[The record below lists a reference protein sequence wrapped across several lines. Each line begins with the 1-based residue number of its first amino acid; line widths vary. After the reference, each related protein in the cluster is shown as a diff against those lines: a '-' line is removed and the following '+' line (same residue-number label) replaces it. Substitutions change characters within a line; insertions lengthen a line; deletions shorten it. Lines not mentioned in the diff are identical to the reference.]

1 MASKPSSSP
10 VFRCLACG
18 HEAHKWTGRCG
29 GCGDWN
35 SLTEELSAP
44 LDNHPIPH
52 VPGTVRAIGDVPEV
66 SDPQL
71 TTGIGELDRTL
82 GGGFTGA
89 SVSLIGG
96 EPGVGKSTLL
106 LQAAAGVARSGRT
119 VLYVTAEESA
129 NQLKRRAQRLDA
141 ICDDLFVLAETRL
154 EVVLARLAETTP
166 ALVVVDS
173 VHTLFD
179 DRVSGVPGSV
189 TQVREATNALVAAA
203 RRSGA
208 AVVLVGHVTKD
219 GGLAGPRVLEH
230 TVDTVMHFE
239 GDRDGALRL
248 LRVIKH
254 RFGATDRVGMFRM
267 TKRGIE
273 SLDDPSGL
281 LLADRQAGVPGSAV
295 VAVLE
300 GHRPVL
306 VEVQALVSP
315 RPAGS
320 GGFGTRTVTGL
331 VPRRIDL
338 ILAVLAQRAQ
348 LDLSSADVFVS
359 VAGGLTVR
367 EPAADL
373 AIAAAVVSSA
383 TLRAVPGDVM
393 MLGEVG
399 LTGELRSV
407 PEPSRRI
414 SEAARLGFSRIVAPR
429 DRSVRPAGGEVEWAR
444 SARLQQ
450 VATLGEAMHAMSLQ
464 DAGLR
469 AV

>member
-119 VLYVTAEESA
+119 VLYVAAEESA
-129 NQLKRRAQRLDA
+129 NQLKRRAPRLGA
-141 ICDDLFVLAETRL
+141 ICDALFVLAETRL

-230 TVDTVMHFE
+230 TVDTVMHF
-239 GDRDGALRL
+239 
-248 LRVIKH
+248 
-254 RFGATDRVGMFRM
+254 
-267 TKRGIE
+267 
-273 SLDDPSGL
+273 
-281 LLADRQAGVPGSAV
+281 
-295 VAVLE
+295 
-300 GHRPVL
+300 
-306 VEVQALVSP
+306 
-315 RPAGS
+315 
-320 GGFGTRTVTGL
+320 
-331 VPRRIDL
+331 
-338 ILAVLAQRAQ
+338 
-348 LDLSSADVFVS
+348 
-359 VAGGLTVR
+359 
-367 EPAADL
+367 
-373 AIAAAVVSSA
+373 
-383 TLRAVPGDVM
+383 
-393 MLGEVG
+393 
-399 LTGELRSV
+399 
-407 PEPSRRI
+407 
-414 SEAARLGFSRIVAPR
+414 
-429 DRSVRPAGGEVEWAR
+429 W
-444 SARLQQ
+444 
-450 VATLGEAMHAMSLQ
+450 
-464 DAGLR
+464 
-469 AV
+469 